1 MKLAQNRF
9 LAAAAVLALTAVA
22 APSHAQSYGGRT
34 WGQPSYGAYAQ
45 PSPLSEAE
53 PGTHARLGAAGDG
66 YTYGSGPVI
75 PRGYGQ
81 GGYGDYSGSG
91 YSRSAYSYGHA
102 RGHRYDRPSQPG
114 YRDEWGYND
123 DRPPSRWRSG
133 STRSSRDHA
142 YRSCGCSDVYLYDR

>member
-1 MKLAQNRF
+1 MKLV
-9 LAAAAVLALTAVA
+9 LSAAAVLALA
-22 APSHAQSYGGRT
+22 APTLFWATPAHAQSYGGRT
-34 WGQPSYGAYAQ
+34 WGQPYYGAYSQ

-53 PGTHARLGAAGDG
+53 PETHARLGAAGGG

-75 PRGYGQ
+75 PRGYGH
-81 GGYGDYSGSG
+81 GGYGAYRGYG
-91 YSRSAYSYGHA
+91 YSRSAYGHA

-133 STRSSRDHA
+133 SRSGREYA
-142 YRSCGCSDVYLYDR
+142 YRACNCSDVYLYDR